1 MTSTEPDIEL
11 QKVCAAAETPYKETS
26 PDSKCPICL
35 DRFRNVSYAD
45 KCFHRFC
52 FRCIL
57 EWGKNK
63 AECPLCK
70 QPFGSVYHSVRSEH
84 DFKVYELRPAENGSF
99 GSMQGQRFRYRTT
112 LTHERRRAGRMQG
125 SSRQQEVVR
134 FRRWLYQCD
143 VRVHGV
149 RDGGRSR
156 DTSAEFFRK
165 NPACLHRLVPWLKR
179 ELAVLY
185 GSHDSVADVVLHVIL
200 SLITRH
206 DIQDEAFLQELR
218 PFLSSRTEHFLH
230 EFLSFARSPFNMEAY
245 DRHAVYDCPAP
256 SHLSAVSE
264 DDGDLSSA
272 PSPWDD
278 ETPGPSYSS
287 ATNSVFTV
295 TISDLDADSASE
307 EEDAAESISVNA
319 TSNLTNSRADEND
332 YSSDGDCVIVGFIK
346 PTAQRTPE
354 LVQLS
359 SDSEASVQEAPE
371 PSTSNQSDPRDLTNR
386 RSRNRDALSHSATK
400 QSCNR
405 RYRSRERSRESYCFK
420 QRRRSHSLSYK
431 DRRKRSKA
439 TNHCSRSHTSRH
451 RHSRYTNTHYSRDTP
466 QPSCTHSRSKT
477 HSHSRSRTLLLSW
490 CSARARS
497 RSRSRARSRSRSR
510 ARSRSRSRAR
520 SRSRSRARSRSRSR
534 ARSRSRSRARSRS
547 RSRVHTYS
555 GSWRTQSSLRYR
567 KRSESLSVSPAPSSH
582 RRSSHDKACGK
593 RKHKSLH
600 GERRKRSKDKHHHPK
615 KKKKWRRRQSS
626 SMEVGAE
633 RRKHHKKKKK
643 HKTERKNR
651 SERMGRSSELR
662 SHAVIT
668 IHTDTQPAKVGTPPR
683 HAATTNTE
691 PLGSFHRT
699 PASCPTSHNCTAL
712 NPAPDETFLNDAP
725 TLATSSHAPNNSSRN
740 SDVSTPPP

>member
-1 MTSTEPDIEL
+1 MFQTMTSTEPDIEL
-11 QKVCAAAETPYKETS
+11 QKVCAPAETPYKEMS

-70 QPFGSVYHSVRSEH
+70 QPFGAMYHSVRSEH

-99 GSMQGQRFRYRTT
+99 GSVQGQRFRYRTT
-112 LTHERRRAGRMQG
+112 LTHERRRAGQTRG

-134 FRRWLYQCD
+134 FRRWLYRCD

-185 GSHDSVADVVLHVIL
+185 GSHDSVVDVILHVIL

-245 DRHAVYDCPAP
+245 DHHAVYDCPAP

-295 TISDLDADSASE
+295 TISDSDADSASE
-307 EEDAAESISVNA
+307 EEEAAESISVNA
-319 TSNLTNSRADEND
+319 TSNVTNSQADEDD
-332 YSSDGDCVIVGFIK
+332 YSSDGGCVIVGFIK
-346 PTAQRTPE
+346 PTAQRTPV

-371 PSTSNQSDPRDLTNR
+371 PSTSKQSDLRDLTNR
-386 RSRNRDALSHSATK
+386 RSRNTDDVLSHSATK

-405 RYRSRERSRESYCFK
+405 RYRSRGRSRESYYFK
-420 QRRRSHSLSYK
+420 QSHRRRSHLLSYK

-451 RHSRYTNTHYSRDTP
+451 RHSRYTNTHYSQDTP

-477 HSHSRSRTLLLSW
+477 HSCSRSRTLLLSW

-497 RSRSRARSRSRSR
+497 RSRSRARSRSRGH
-510 ARSRSRSRAR
+510 
-520 SRSRSRARSRSRSR
+520 
-534 ARSRSRSRARSRS
+534 
-547 RSRVHTYS
+547 VHTYS
-555 GSWRTQSSLRYR
+555 GSWRTQSSPRDR
-567 KRSESLSVSPAPSSH
+567 KRSECLSVSPAPSSH

-600 GERRKRSKDKHHHPK
+600 GERRRRSKDKHHHPK
-615 KKKKWRRRQSS
+615 KKKKKRRRRRSS

-633 RRKHHKKKKK
+633 CRKHHHKKKK

-651 SERMGRSSELR
+651 IERMGRSSELR

-668 IHTDTQPAKVGTPPR
+668 IHTDAQPAEEGTPPR

-691 PLGSFHRT
+691 PLGSFHST
-699 PASCPTSHNCTAL
+699 PTSCPTSHNCTAL
-712 NPAPDETFLNDAP
+712 SPAPNETFLNDAP
-725 TLATSSHAPNNSSRN
+725 TLAASSHAPNNSSRD